1 MKDLDAQM
9 THRDEEGTMNAA
21 VTKLSE
27 ASFAED
33 WNCDEDQVYDAT
45 TAKERELLLQ
55 DCRVQLGRVWP
66 VVSSSEKF
74 AMSNTIPR
82 LIADVEALTAERAER
97 HLDLE
102 DVCLQ
107 VNARNAEVSEL
118 RDLMAALLRKRGDSG
133 EQPGICYTDVGQ
145 HCPFCTW
152 NSEDFESLALHDED
166 CPFGKLSKM
175 LQSNA

>member
-1 MKDLDAQM
+1 M
-9 THRDEEGTMNAA
+9 
-21 VTKLSE
+21 
-27 ASFAED
+27 
-33 WNCDEDQVYDAT
+33 
-45 TAKERELLLQ
+45 ERIL
-55 DCRVQLGRVWP
+55 
-66 VVSSSEKF
+66 
-74 AMSNTIPR
+74 R
-82 LIADVEALTAERAER
+82 LI
-97 HLDLE
+97 E
-102 DVCLQ
+102 DVK
-107 VNARNAEVSEL
+107 VL